1 MQIPADPHAP
11 HVHSPLAYSPSADS
25 PRLARRQ
32 FNAFGLAALAALGVV
47 LPGCGGGTQ
56 GQENLAEGGE
66 GGPAQAEAQPRALS
80 TVGAGMQGLTE
91 WTVASAE
98 GQVLALKSLNR
109 LASGEVALVW
119 TESPLPGA
127 VGPRRLRL
135 QRLSC
140 QGGCAMSQRLLV
152 EGLVDA
158 SAALTVLPDGGT
170 LVAWRDTLERV
181 RNHPLS
187 VQCRL
192 FLQRFTPTGTPVSPP
207 ELVDAFLFSNR
218 LEGGGRTLGPP
229 AIGHWEDGSFVVTWA
244 DLRTFSGFPGLA
256 TSVRARRYHTNGWPV
271 APSQTVATNNRE
283 ETYSLELPPAS
294 GGYVIS
300 HVQEPQAPFH
310 QAILPL
316 DFWNPLPA
324 PHFAG
329 LLPGSFYLSMGIFG
343 SLLFAGRAD
352 AATGRPVYT
361 RERFAYSGHPV
372 GSPAPLASLPLGG
385 VALKN
390 VEFLTLRA
398 SGHAGPR
405 QAQRMDKYGRMIGT
419 PFDLPEGMYLLLDD
433 GSLLVAWTTGGATG
447 STSVSNSAGTQGG
460 ATGNRLMLQR
470 FVPNALSPGLA
481 SV

>member
-1 MQIPADPHAP
+1 MLIPAAP
-11 HVHSPLAYSPSADS
+11 HSPLVHSPLVDS
-25 PRLARRQ
+25 PQDHSPALARRQ
-32 FNAFGLAALAALGVV
+32 FNAFGLAALAGLGGG
-47 LPGCGGGTQ
+47 LAGCGGGTQ

-66 GGPAQAEAQPRALS
+66 GGQAQEEAQPRAMS

-98 GQVLALKSLNR
+98 GQVLSLKSLNR
-109 LASGEVALVW
+109 LASGEVALTW

-127 VGPRRLRL
+127 EGPRRLRL

-140 QGGCAMSQRLLV
+140 QGGCAVSGRLLV
-152 EGLVDA
+152 EGLVDPG
-158 SAALTVLPDGGT
+158 AALAVLPDGST

-181 RNHPLS
+181 PNHALS

-192 FLQRFTPTGTPVSPP
+192 FLQRFTPAGEAAGPP
-207 ELVDAFLFSNR
+207 GLVDAFLFSNR

-229 AIGHWEDGSFVVTWA
+229 AIGHWEDSSFVVTWA
-244 DLRTFSGFPGLA
+244 DLRTFGSFPGLA

-271 APSQTVATNNRE
+271 AAAQTVATSNRE
-283 ETYSLELPPAS
+283 ETYSLDLPPAS

-300 HVQEPQAPFH
+300 HVQEPRAPFH

-316 DFWNPLPA
+316 EFWNPLPA
-324 PHFAG
+324 SRFAG
-329 LLPGSFYLSMGIFG
+329 LLPGSFYLSMGIYG
-343 SLLFAGRAD
+343 SLLFAGRAN

-361 RERFAYSGHPV
+361 RERFDYNGQPV
-372 GSPAPLASLPLGG
+372 GSPAPLASLPMGG

-390 VEFLTLRA
+390 VEFLALRA
-398 SGHAGPR
+398 SVHAGQR

-419 PFDLPEGMYLLLDD
+419 PFDLPEGMYLLLGD
-433 GSLLVAWTTGGATG
+433 GSLLVAWTTAGFTNSSSASSSASTATG
-447 STSVSNSAGTQGG
+447 V
-460 ATGNRLMLQR
+460 TGSRLMLQR